1 MVTAGFSSRLPE
13 EAQLFIKNE
22 SKSKTAMVRAR
33 IICQKC
39 RGTSWS
45 RPPGSKAY
53 NELRKVMSWF
63 FCVVERLR

>member
-1 MVTAGFSSRLPE
+1 MTAGFSSRLPE
-13 EAQLFIKNE
+13 EAQLFIKNK

-39 RGTSWS
+39 GGASG
-45 RPPGSKAY
+45 PKLPGSKAY